1 MRRSLT
7 VLILAAGMLAGCGG
21 EGDKTPQPT
30 GNAPP
35 RLKGEGYAPGPVAT
49 PISAFF
55 GAKRQI
61 ALLPVV
67 QAMQLYK
74 AEHGEHPASQEEFMK
89 EIIGKIPNFSLD
101 LPEGT
106 RLVYDPEKARQIG
119 TCTLENLPLTVERS
133 P

>member
-7 VLILAAGMLAGCGG
+7 ALILAAGMLAGCGG
-21 EGDKTPQPT
+21 EGDKTPQQS
-30 GNAPP
+30 GNTPP
-35 RLKGEGYAPGPVAT
+35 RLKGEGYDPGPVAT
-49 PISAFF
+49 PIAAYFD
-55 GAKRQI
+55 AKRKI
-61 ALLPVV
+61 ALFPVV
-67 QAMQLYK
+67 QLMQMYK
-74 AEHGEHPASQEEFMK
+74 AEHGQHPASQEEFMK

-106 RLVYDPEKARQIG
+106 RLVYDPEKAGQIG